1 MNVHLETDSTLS
13 LYFVFGLLLISLDW
27 ERDLHCWK
35 EPNKAIDEAPFFNKT
50 KSFRCQKNFSFTM
63 QWVEILLQ
71 ILVQII
77 GTSQYEQNN
86 FSNLSS
92 NLHLY
97 SKQKNISMTA
107 NPRLDCNRRS
117 SRSKNKKCHFQKDFT
132 PMKLCYTVTQ

>member
-1 MNVHLETDSTLS
+1 MLLEDFFFCLCSQYYQKQIDHFKLTKLMNVHLETDSTLS

-77 GTSQYEQNN
+77 GTSYTITQKSRLTAKKWHKKTDAI
-86 FSNLSS
+86 FSI
-92 NLHLY
+92 Y
-97 SKQKNISMTA
+97 GRTGII
-107 NPRLDCNRRS
+107 P
-117 SRSKNKKCHFQKDFT
+117 
-132 PMKLCYTVTQ
+132 